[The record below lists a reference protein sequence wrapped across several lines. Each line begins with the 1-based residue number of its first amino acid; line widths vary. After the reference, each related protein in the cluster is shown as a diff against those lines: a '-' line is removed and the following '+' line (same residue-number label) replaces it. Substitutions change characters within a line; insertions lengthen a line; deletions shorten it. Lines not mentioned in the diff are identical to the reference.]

1 MAVVQAHHTHK
12 TFYSIWSDA
21 KDRGTELTYPCAVW
35 DSWRTW
41 IEEDA
46 AGALNRSV
54 AVRLLIVTA
63 VATDRTPGDRD
74 AAVEAADQAAEDYI
88 LKLRELYPDM
98 AITNVATTTQFD
110 EYTQLET
117 GVILS
122 FTATG
127 GPLCLDDSAFGPVCA
142 AGVVVNSNGTFTLS
156 VPSGGTA
163 TLPDVTH
170 TDSDGTPVVLPGMVA
185 MVCTPGDT
193 PVATTVN
200 GVTSDVPDIHV
211 KQGGVDVGTLDPVTG
226 VHTVPVCPPAGNGSA
241 VLRDTG
247 GTLLSTTSVP
257 AEGSVDITAP
267 DGIYTVKDS
276 AGNILFT
283 GPVKSGGT
291 AEHYVGD
298 GIAQAVNSL
307 GANVGAPVPVP
318 AEGRANVLA
327 PDANIKLKD
336 EANNAIGSLQPAP
349 SGITTNITAP
359 SANAQLVD
367 SSGAAIG
374 SPCPILSNDTRT
386 ITVADSVIT
395 LPNGSTKNVK
405 ATQPYTVPAT
415 APLKFSFSP
424 YDQGSDLWTVT
435 ADEAGTY
442 DTYTQDG
449 SSGTITYSKNGGAFV
464 ALSGTITLAV
474 GDTIQVKRTT
484 ITAAGWSR
492 WQRLVTP

>member
-1 MAVVQAHHTHK
+1 MVQAHHTHN

-21 KDRGTELTYPCAVW
+21 KDRETELTYPCAVW

-142 AGVVVNSNGTFTLS
+142 AGVVVNSDGTFTLS
-156 VPSGGTA
+156 APSGGTA

-170 TDSDGTPVVLPGMVA
+170 TDSDGTPVVLPGMVP
-185 MVCTPGDT
+185 MVCTPGST

-200 GVTSDVPDIHV
+200 GVMSNVPDITV
-211 KQGGVDVGTLDPVTG
+211 VQAGVQVGTLNPATG
-226 VHTVPVCPPAGNGSA
+226 VHTIPECPPGTVNLKNSEGATLDTIDVPCGATVEA
-241 VLRDTG
+241 VAPDGVVTIKNSGGMKTGTLDVPSGGAKDALIADYAIELRDTN
-247 GTLLSTTSVP
+247 GTLISQQSFPYGTTGQV
-257 AEGSVDITAP
+257 TAP
-267 DGIYTVKDS
+267 DAIVQLKDS
-276 AGNILFT
+276 AGANL
-283 GPVKSGGT
+283 GT
-291 AEHYVGD
+291 PY
-298 GIAQAVNSL
+298 
-307 GANVGAPVPVP
+307 
-318 AEGRANVLA
+318 
-327 PDANIKLKD
+327 
-336 EANNAIGSLQPAP
+336 
-349 SGITTNITAP
+349 
-359 SANAQLVD
+359 
-367 SSGAAIG
+367 
-374 SPCPILSNDTRT
+374 PILSGDTSD

-405 ATQPYTVPAT
+405 ATQPYTVPVT
-415 APLKFSFSP
+415 APLKFAFGP

-435 ADEAGTY
+435 ADEAGSY

-449 SSGTITYSKNGGAFV
+449 SSGTITYSKNGGAFT

-474 GDTIQVKRTT
+474 SDTIQVKRTT

-492 WQRLVTP
+492 WQRQVTP

>member
-1 MAVVQAHHTHK
+1 MVQAHHTHN

-21 KDRGTELTYPCAVW
+21 KDRETELTYPCAVW

-41 IEEDA
+41 IEEDG

-127 GPLCLDDSAFGPVCA
+127 GPLCLDGSAFGPVCA

-170 TDSDGTPVVLPGMVA
+170 TDSDGTPVTLPGMVP
-185 MVCTPGDT
+185 MVCTPGST

-200 GVTSDVPDIHV
+200 GVTSDVPDITV
-211 KQGGVDVGTLDPVTG
+211 VQGGVQVGTLDPATG
-226 VHTVPVCPPAGNGSA
+226 VHTVPECQTPPVPGCDDLVDAVWVEGAGDPESNGLYSFDGYGGPAGIMAAKKYKNAYDHIIAANDFDSPEGPFGWSVYDQDEEEHYA
-241 VLRDTG
+241 STSLPFSIFPSQG
-247 GTLLSTTSVP
+247 GYIVVNEEQEP
-257 AEGSVDITAP
+257 P
-267 DGIYTVKDS
+267 PTVRQATIADLCPCDECEDATVQLQDS
-276 AGNILFT
+276 AGNNIGSVYFIS
-283 GPVKSGGT
+283 SGDT
-291 AEHYVGD
+291 RDITVGD
-298 GIAQAVNSL
+298 S
-307 GANVGAPVPVP
+307 
-318 AEGRANVLA
+318 
-327 PDANIKLKD
+327 
-336 EANNAIGSLQPAP
+336 
-349 SGITTNITAP
+349 T
-359 SANAQLVD
+359 
-367 SSGAAIG
+367 
-374 SPCPILSNDTRT
+374 
-386 ITVADSVIT
+386 IT
-395 LPNGSTKNVK
+395 LPNGMTKQVK
-405 ATQPYTVPAT
+405 ATQPYTVPQT
-415 APLKFSFSP
+415 AALKFSFSA

-442 DTYTQDG
+442 NAYTQDG
-449 SSGTITYSKNGGAFV
+449 ASGTLTYSKNGGAFT

-492 WQRLVTP
+492 WQRQATP